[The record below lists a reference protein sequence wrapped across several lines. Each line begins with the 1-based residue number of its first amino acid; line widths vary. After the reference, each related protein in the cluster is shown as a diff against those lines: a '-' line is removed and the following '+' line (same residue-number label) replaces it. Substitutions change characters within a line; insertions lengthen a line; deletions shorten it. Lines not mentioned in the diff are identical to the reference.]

1 MASSVRGGKIRTVPG
16 SSSVKGVFVESAR
29 EKSLSVLSS
38 GVGRVERA
46 VDPRSRCW
54 SKERHSESHRIGG
67 EAWAPGRG
75 TDPAVVESSWAV
87 VGSSWAV
94 VESSW
99 AVVAP
104 VVAPV
109 VAQVVAMRLSLSL
122 FYRK

>member
-75 TDPAVVESSWAV
+75 TDPEVVESLWV
-87 VGSSWAV
+87 
-94 VESSW
+94 
-99 AVVAP
+99 

-109 VAQVVAMRLSLSL
+109 VAQVVAKRLSLSFPL